1 MNRYEVGKEYFLK
14 AMVAEKDL
22 DGQYPLRVVVP
33 VDTPLKSEYT
43 SIRMANVPG
52 ILLTAEEVTSGV
64 KDAMHTELVKTNA
77 ALSNE
82 IGKQNVDIVN
92 LEKTIEELRKK
103 NAELTEWYEEANKTA
118 SEAAEA
124 NEVLKNQKKG
134 LEKTIERHEATIEE
148 RTIEC
153 NRWEGMYN
161 KASEKCDELQKT
173 CEEDTTVAI
182 DLANQRDNLKRKYET
197 ALKDLA
203 QKDEAC
209 EKLKRQWDDALKDVD
224 DLQKALE
231 AINKDIDGYRA
242 TIQKMASVIG
252 FLCGTEGGQNG

>member
-52 ILLTAEEVTSGV
+52 ILLTAEEVAS
-64 KDAMHTELVKTNA
+64 
-77 ALSNE
+77 
-82 IGKQNVDIVN
+82 IQNRDIVN
-92 LEKTIEELRKK
+92 LERAVEELRVENESLRKK
-103 NAELTEWYEEANKTA
+103 IDK
-118 SEAAEA
+118 
-124 NEVLKNQKKG
+124 
-134 LEKTIERHEATIEE
+134 HETTIEE

-153 NRWEGMYN
+153 NKWEGMYN
-161 KASEKCDELQKT
+161 KASQRCDELQKT

-209 EKLKRQWDDALKDVD
+209 EKLKRRWDDALKDKV
-224 DLQKALE
+224 DLQKAVEGL
-231 AINKDIDGYRA
+231 NKEIDGYRE
-242 TIQKMASVIG
+242 TIRKMSAVIG
-252 FLCGTEGGQNG
+252 FLCGTGEVNNG